1 MSLRRPTENDLDR
14 DIRDHIGLETRANM
28 EQGMS
33 PDEARG
39 AALRKFG
46 NVLRV
51 TEDTRA
57 VWPWVWPERALI
69 PRPSP

>member
-1 MSLRRPTENDLDR
+1 
-14 DIRDHIGLETRANM
+14 M

-46 NVLRV
+46 NVLQV

-57 VWPWVWPERALI
+57 VWRWVWAERALI